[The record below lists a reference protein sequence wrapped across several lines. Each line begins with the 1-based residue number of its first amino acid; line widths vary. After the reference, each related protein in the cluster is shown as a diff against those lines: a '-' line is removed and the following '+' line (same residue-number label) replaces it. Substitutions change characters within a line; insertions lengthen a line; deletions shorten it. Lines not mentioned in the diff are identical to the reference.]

1 MEEKK
6 QFEDWQLRL
15 KKERDEL
22 IKEARKLKQ
31 FIDNP
36 ESKASW
42 KEWELLRRQMCAM
55 REYICALTERCK
67 FYGLIECEDLEPFY
81 Y

>member
-22 IKEARKLKQ
+22 IKEARELKK

-42 KEWELLRRQMCAM
+42 KEWELLRRQMGAM
-55 REYICALTERCK
+55 SEYVCALTERCK
-67 FYGLIECEDLEPFY
+67 LYGLIECEDLEPFY
-81 Y
+81 F

>member
-6 QFEDWQLRL
+6 QFEDWQLRIKEERKALL
-15 KKERDEL
+15 KKAIEL
-22 IKEARKLKQ
+22 QK

-36 ESKASW
+36 ETKATW
-42 KEWELLRRQMCAM
+42 NEWTMLRRQLSAM

-67 FYGLIECEDLEPFY
+67 YYGLIECDDLEVLRW
-81 Y
+81 